1 MSSTLTRGTMK
12 KTSKYKISD
21 CLYRCE
27 CGKEFLNHQSLN
39 AHFRH
44 CLKHKEMTG
53 QALII
58 KHPQKGKMCGWDNFT
73 DNDKKIF
80 AKKASKTRIDNIK
93 SGKTI
98 AAWKGKSLP
107 EEMKNNIRKGR
118 VKFLIENPGQHGGF
132 DKSKKTY
139 LENWFND
146 ILIKN
151 DIYNQYNI
159 EYNYSVYPYF
169 LDFAFIDLKLDVEVD
184 GKFHYTQEQ
193 NIKHDKKR
201 NEYLI
206 NKGWKVFRI
215 SIDEVNHN
223 SLEIENEFLE
233 YLQKYNENSPNRFYM
248 FDKQ

>member
-1 MSSTLTRGTMK
+1 MSSK
-12 KTSKYKISD
+12 SKYKISD
-21 CLYRCE
+21 GLYRCE
-27 CGKEFLNHQSLN
+27 CGREFTNHQSLN
-39 AHFRH
+39 GHFRY
-44 CLKHKEMTG
+44 CLIHKEATG
-53 QALII
+53 QELLI
-58 KHPQKGKMCGWDNFT
+58 KKPKVQKGQMCGWGKFT
-73 DNDKKIF
+73 DDDKKIF
-80 AKKASKTRIDNIK
+80 AKKAGNSLRNNIK
-93 SGKTI
+93 NGKTTPT
-98 AAWKGKSLP
+98 WKGKSLP

-118 VKFLIENPGQHGGF
+118 VKFLIKNPCQHGGF

-159 EYNYSVYPYF
+159 EYNFSVYPYF